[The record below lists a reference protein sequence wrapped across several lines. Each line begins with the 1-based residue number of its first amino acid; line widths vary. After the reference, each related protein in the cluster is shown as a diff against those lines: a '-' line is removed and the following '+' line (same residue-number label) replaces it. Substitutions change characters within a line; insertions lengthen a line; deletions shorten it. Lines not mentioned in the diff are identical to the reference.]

1 MERKQANLLFKILGL
16 LEKEG
21 VLKHLI
27 IAGSWCLYFYKFY
40 YNKKQPIVSLR
51 TRDVDFLL
59 PDPKSITKEVNLPE
73 LLKDLGFVID
83 YRGNQGYIRL
93 VHPSVFIEF
102 LVPEKGK
109 GFDKAFPL
117 PKLGLNA
124 QALRFIDILYIKT
137 ISVKVRNVKV
147 RLPNPACFLLHK
159 IIIFK
164 RRTEKDKK
172 SKEIEQIKRMLDF
185 LKNENKLHSLKIIY
199 TALHPKWQK
208 RIIENL
214 KDLNKKEIIDILI

>member
-1 MERKQANLLFKILGL
+1 VERKQANLLFKILGL

-21 VLKHLI
+21 ILKHLI

-83 YRGNQGYIRL
+83 YRGEQGYIRL
-93 VHPSVFIEF
+93 VHPTVFIEF
-102 LVPEKGK
+102 LVPERGK

-137 ISVKVRNVKV
+137 ITVKIKDVKV

-159 IIIFK
+159 IIVFK
-164 RRTEKDKK
+164 RRTEKDKR
-172 SKEIEQIKRMLDF
+172 SKEIEQIERMLDF
-185 LKNENKLHSLKIIY
+185 LKNENKLRSLKIIY

-208 RIIENL
+208 RIIKNL
-214 KDLNKKEIIDILI
+214 KDLSKEEIIDILQ

>member
-1 MERKQANLLFKILGL
+1 MERKQADLLFKIMKL

-21 VLKHLI
+21 VLKHLV

-59 PDPKSITKEVNLPE
+59 PDPKSIKKKVNLPE

-93 VHPSVFIEF
+93 VRPSVFIEF
-102 LVPEKGK
+102 LVPEKGR

-124 QALRFIDILYIKT
+124 QALRFIDILYITT
-137 ISVKVRNVKV
+137 ISVKVRDVKV

-159 IIIFK
+159 IIIYK
-164 RRTEKDKK
+164 RRVERDKK
-172 SKEIEQIKRMLDF
+172 SKEVEQIERMLDF
-185 LKNENKLHSLKIIY
+185 LKNENRLRSLKTIY
-199 TALHPKWQK
+199 TALHPKWQ
-208 RIIENL
+208 RSIIANL
-214 KDLNKKEIIDILI
+214 KDLHKEEIIDILQ

>member
-1 MERKQANLLFKILGL
+1 VERKQANLLFKILGL

>member
-1 MERKQANLLFKILGL
+1 VERKQVDLLFRILRL

-27 IAGSWCLYFYKFY
+27 IIGSWSLYFYKFY

-59 PDPKSITKEVNLPE
+59 PDPKLITKEIDLPE

-83 YRGNQGYIRL
+83 YRGNQGFIRL

-102 LVPEKGK
+102 LVPERGK

-117 PKLGLNA
+117 PQLGLNA

-137 ISVKVRNVKV
+137 ITVTTRNVRV
-147 RLPNPACFLLHK
+147 RLPHPACFLLHK
-159 IIIFK
+159 IIIST
-164 RRTEKDKK
+164 RRTDKDKRL
-172 SKEIEQIKRMLDF
+172 KEIEQIKRMLDF
-185 LKNENKLHSLKIIY
+185 LEREKKLRSLKSIY

-208 RIIENL
+208 RIINNL
-214 KDLNKKEIIDILI
+214 KDLEKEEIIKVLQ

>member
-1 MERKQANLLFKILGL
+1 VERKQADLLFKILRL

-83 YRGNQGYIRL
+83 YRGEQGYIRL
-93 VHPSVFIEF
+93 VHPSIFIEF
-102 LVPEKGK
+102 LVPERGK
-109 GFDKAFPL
+109 GFGKAFPL

-124 QALRFIDILYIKT
+124 HALRFIDILYIKT
-137 ISVKVRNVKV
+137 ITVKIRDVKV

-159 IIIFK
+159 IHHI
-164 RRTEKDKK
+164 KK
-172 SKEIEQIKRMLDF
+172 
-185 LKNENKLHSLKIIY
+185 KN
-199 TALHPKWQK
+199 
-208 RIIENL
+208 
-214 KDLNKKEIIDILI
+214 

>member
-1 MERKQANLLFKILGL
+1 VDRKQANLLFKILRL

-27 IAGSWCLYFYKFY
+27 IAGSWCLYFYKYY

-83 YRGNQGYIRL
+83 YRGEQGYIRL
-93 VHPSVFIEF
+93 VHPSIFIKF

-137 ISVKVRNVKV
+137 ITVKIKDVKV

-164 RRTEKDKK
+164 RRTEKDKR
-172 SKEIEQIKRMLDF
+172 SKDIEQIERMLDF
-185 LKNENKLHSLKIIY
+185 LKNENKLSSLKIIY
-199 TALHPKWQK
+199 TALHPK
-208 RIIENL
+208 
-214 KDLNKKEIIDILI
+214 

>member
-1 MERKQANLLFKILGL
+1 MDRKQANLLFKILRL

-27 IAGSWCLYFYKFY
+27 IAGSWCLYFYKYY

-83 YRGNQGYIRL
+83 YRGEQGYIRL
-93 VHPSVFIEF
+93 VHPSIFIKF

-137 ISVKVRNVKV
+137 ITVKIKDVKV

-164 RRTEKDKK
+164 RRTEKDKR
-172 SKEIEQIKRMLDF
+172 SKDIEQIERMLDF
-185 LKNENKLHSLKIIY
+185 LKNENKLSSLKIIY
-199 TALHPKWQK
+199 TALHPK
-208 RIIENL
+208 
-214 KDLNKKEIIDILI
+214 